1 MKRALI
7 LGGGFGGLAT
17 AHALRQKLSAD
28 DEIIVVDRRTHF
40 MMGLRKSWVLAG
52 HSTLEAGQRSLASL
66 EARSIKWINGSITS
80 IDPATRSINVGGRR
94 IEADALVV
102 ALGAQMAVDKVP
114 GFQEYAVNV
123 YSHEAVPYAAE
134 AVRNFKGGILAIG
147 IFGAP
152 YQCPPAP
159 YEIALTLNEVLHER
173 GIAASI
179 EVFSPQPMSL
189 PLLGQATCSL
199 VEGRLEEHGIHFTP
213 NHKATRVE
221 KNLVI
226 FEDGSRLRFD
236 LLLGV
241 PPHVCPAIVVQSG
254 LTDGKPW
261 IPVHPRTLETKFP
274 GVYAI
279 GDVTMIPLANGQQ
292 LPKAGVFAEGE
303 GKIVAERIAAVFAG
317 KDPEATFAGDGYCFM
332 EIGGGEAQ
340 YVRGNFLAEP
350 APEITLTEP
359 SSQTLIEKRNF
370 EAEHLKA
377 WFGS

>member
-1 MKRALI
+1 MKRVLI

-17 AHALRQKLSAD
+17 ATALREKLSSE
-28 DEIIVVDRRTHF
+28 DEVIVVDRRTHF
-40 MMGLRKSWVLAG
+40 MMGLHKSWVLTG
-52 HSTLEAGQRSLASL
+52 QSTLEAGQRSLAKL
-66 EARSIKWINGSITS
+66 AARGIKWINGSIIA
-80 IDPATRSINVGGRR
+80 IDPINRSAVVDDQK

-102 ALGAQMAVDKVP
+102 ALGAQFAIDKIP
-114 GFQEYAVNV
+114 GFREYAYNV
-123 YSHEAVPYAAE
+123 YSPEEIPRAAE

-159 YEIALTLNEVLHER
+159 YEIALVLSDLMHER
-173 GIAASI
+173 GLTAEI

-199 VEGRLEEHGIHFTP
+199 VEGRLEEHGIHFAP
-213 NHKATRVE
+213 NQKATLVE
-221 KNLVI
+221 KNLVH
-226 FEDGSRLRFD
+226 FEDGGRTRFD

-241 PPHVCPAIVVQSG
+241 PPHECPAIVVQSG
-254 LTDGKPW
+254 LTGGKPW
-261 IPVHPRTLETKFP
+261 IPVKPRTLETKFP

-279 GDVTMIPLANGQQ
+279 GDVTMIPLANGMQ

-303 GKIVAERIAAVFAG
+303 GQIVAERIAA
-317 KDPEATFAGDGYCFM
+317 TFAGHEVTATFQGEGYCFM

-350 APEITLTEP
+350 APAIALTEP
-359 SSQTLIEKRNF
+359 SAQTLNEKRTF
-370 EAEHLKA
+370 EAERLKA
-377 WFGS
+377 WFGA

>member
-1 MKRALI
+1 L
-7 LGGGFGGLAT
+7 
-17 AHALRQKLSAD
+17 
-28 DEIIVVDRRTHF
+28 
-40 MMGLRKSWVLAG
+40 
-52 HSTLEAGQRSLASL
+52 L
-66 EARSIKWINGSITS
+66 EARGIKWINGSITS
-80 IDPATRSINVGGRR
+80 IDPATRSISVGGRR

-114 GFQEYAVNV
+114 GFHDYAVNV

-173 GIAASI
+173 GIDASI

-226 FEDGSRLRFD
+226 FEDGSRLRFE

-261 IPVHPRTLETKFP
+261 IPVNPRTLETKFP

-317 KDPEATFAGDGYCFM
+317 KDPEATFAGEGYCFM

-377 WFGS
+377 WFGN